1 MFLYL
6 SSVIQDLPAIIAQGG
21 YLLVFLIIILEG
33 FPIIGSFL
41 PGHLII
47 IAAGFLVKLGIFD
60 LGTAFIV
67 AVIAAIIADTITY
80 SFGKKYGYSFLL
92 KFAQYLSIRKERLEK
107 LQAFIDAHTG
117 KALVL
122 GKFSPF
128 SRPFIAFLVGAHNVK
143 LKTFWIYNTFG
154 ILLWISASLLIGY
167 VFGASYAIA
176 SQFVGKFIILSLVI
190 TVLIILCYRF
200 INIRFHI
207 FKKYEL
213 IILGVNLISL
223 WVFFKTVQD
232 ALSANSFFTDF
243 DVRVSLF
250 MAENVTPFVGNA
262 AHFISTI
269 GSTTVLSTTG
279 ICLGIIFLF
288 AKKWRRAGILIF
300 SVGSTVVTVYL
311 LKEIFLRARPLNAL
325 YEAHASSFPSGHA
338 AMAGAFFIVIAYIF
352 ARHVKFWIYREI
364 LIGLCILSIILIGLS
379 RVVSNVHWASDVIGG
394 AALGVFLGTSSILF
408 VKYLAALFLRKN
420 L

>member
-60 LGTAFIV
+60 LGIAFIT
-67 AVIAAIIADTITY
+67 ACIAAIIADTITY
-80 SFGKKYGYSFLL
+80 YFGKKYGYTFLL

-107 LQAFIDAHTG
+107 LQTFIDAHTG

-128 SRPFIAFLVGAHNVK
+128 SRPFVAFLVGAHNVR
-143 LKTFWIYNTFG
+143 LRTFWIYNTFG
-154 ILLWISASLLIGY
+154 ILLWISASLFLGY
-167 VFGASYAIA
+167 AFGASYAIA
-176 SQFVGKFIILSLVI
+176 SQFVGKFILISLVI
-190 TVLIILCYRF
+190 TILIIWCYRF

-213 IILGVNLISL
+213 IILGINLISL
-223 WVFFKTVQD
+223 WVFFKTVED
-232 ALSANSFFTDF
+232 ALSANSFLIDY
-243 DVRVSLF
+243 DVRISLF
-250 MAENVTPFVGNA
+250 MAEHVTPFLGKT
-262 AHFISTI
+262 AHFISSI
-269 GSTTVLSTTG
+269 GSTTVLASVG
-279 ICLGIIFLF
+279 ICLGVIFLF
-288 AKKWRRAGILIF
+288 AKKWRRAGIFIF
-300 SVGSTVVTVYL
+300 SITSTVASVYI

-325 YEAHASSFPSGHA
+325 YAAHASSFPSGHA

-352 ARHVKFWIYREI
+352 ARHVKSWIYREI
-364 LIGLCILSIILIGLS
+364 LIGICILSIIIISLS
-379 RVVSNVHWASDVIGG
+379 RVVVNVHWASDVVGG
-394 AALGVFLGTSSILF
+394 AALGVFLGTASILF
-408 VKYLAALFLRKN
+408 VKYLSALFLRKN
-420 L
+420 M